1 MTFSGDVN
9 PASRPRPLL
18 HPVAQ
23 DLASVA
29 QYRVDQAIEVM
40 IDTIAGN
47 LYEEYG
53 DNETTEKVCRDA
65 VLDALW
71 WPARVV

>member
-1 MTFSGDVN
+1 MTFTDDVTPN
-9 PASRPRPLL
+9 QRPPLRPT
-18 HPVAQ
+18 P
-23 DLASVA
+23 DYLASVA
-29 QYRVDQAIEVM
+29 QYRVDQAAEIM

-53 DNETTEKVCRDA
+53 DGETTEKMCRDA